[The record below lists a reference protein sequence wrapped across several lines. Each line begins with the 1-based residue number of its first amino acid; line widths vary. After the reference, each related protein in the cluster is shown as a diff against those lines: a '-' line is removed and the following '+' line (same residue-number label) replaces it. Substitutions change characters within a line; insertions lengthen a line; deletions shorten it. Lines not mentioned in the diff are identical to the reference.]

1 MKKVSSRTLY
11 NVTTRGLKAIKT
23 RLIKTL
29 GIKVSF
35 QRAFEDG
42 QRRIVSGRL
51 YQARGPATVTH
62 TGVMR
67 HHCLFI
73 PIQPILCDRE

>member
-1 MKKVSSRTLY
+1 M
-11 NVTTRGLKAIKT
+11 TRGLKAIKT

-42 QRRIVSGRL
+42 QRRAATDSVG
-51 YQARGPATVTH
+51 QTVTESSI
-62 TGVMR
+62 GKVKR
-67 HHCLFI
+67 NLFKYQTTLAI
-73 PIQPILCDRE
+73 ARRV

>member
-42 QRRIVSGRL
+42 QRRAATDSVGQTAPGARSCHSYTHGRDAASL
-51 YQARGPATVTH
+51 SVH
-62 TGVMR
+62 TYTAYFM
-67 HHCLFI
+67 
-73 PIQPILCDRE
+73 